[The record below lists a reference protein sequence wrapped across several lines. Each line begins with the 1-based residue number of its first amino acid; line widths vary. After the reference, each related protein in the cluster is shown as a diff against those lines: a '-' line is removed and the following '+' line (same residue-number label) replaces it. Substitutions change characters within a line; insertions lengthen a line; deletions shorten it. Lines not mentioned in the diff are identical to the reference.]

1 MSLNTVIKEFIRMIK
16 EKIIFVILAIV
27 IMACAMTAFGMM
39 KNKKGTEVKKV
50 SKNDALDYLE
60 KVYENNPATFKV
72 LYIYTKDGTYFMNS
86 TFLDEYF
93 SSDNF
98 LDEFSRK
105 HPELEKDLKTWAENE
120 RNMHIAE
127 KYEGRGGI
135 FFHRDKVSNIITAYI
150 NCLKTSEDNL
160 VLAKEIFHILNEG
173 LPLTANTTMTV
184 MKEPSIEPEH
194 IYPIVPESGKDAEE
208 LDPNSPINLPSEAKI
223 SKIKTRPL
231 KTWTFIGALG
241 GTFMSI
247 GLILFYYLFR
257 NRIRYAFQYS
267 WDVNDL
273 QFIFNMK
280 NEEDKKEF
288 LKLTQAQDGH
298 IVLANPGLDS
308 VKSIDDLI
316 GLENEEGIEKIS
328 IVVEED
334 KTLRSWYRKQKY
346 IADRI
351 KAPVYILQ
359 IIGLKK
365 TGKK

>member
-1 MSLNTVIKEFIRMIK
+1 MSLNTIIKEFIRMIK

-27 IMACAMTAFGMM
+27 IMACAMTAFGMA
-39 KNKKGTEVKKV
+39 KNKKGTQTEKV

-60 KVYENNPATFKV
+60 SVYANNPATFKL

-86 TFLDEYF
+86 SFLDEYF
-93 SSDNF
+93 SSDNY
-98 LDEFSRK
+98 LDAFSAK
-105 HPELEKDLKTWAENE
+105 HPELEKDIRTWAENE

-135 FFHRDKVSNIITAYI
+135 FFHRDKVSNVITAYI
-150 NCLKTSEDNL
+150 NCLKSSKDNL
-160 VLAKEIFHILNEG
+160 VLAKDIFDVLSKG
-173 LPLTANTTMTV
+173 LPLTNNTTMTV
-184 MKEPSIEPEH
+184 LKAPSIEPEH

-208 LDPNSPINLPSEAKI
+208 LDPNSPINLPSDAKI

-231 KTWTFIGALG
+231 KIWAFIGAVG

-247 GLILFYYLFR
+247 GLIFCYYLFR

-280 NEEDKKEF
+280 KEEDRKEF
-288 LKLTQAQDGH
+288 QKLTEAKQGH
-298 IVLANPGLDS
+298 IVLAKPGFSSLE
-308 VKSIDDLI
+308 SIDDLI
-316 GLENEEGIEKIS
+316 GLENEDNIERIS
-328 IVVEED
+328 IVVEEN

-351 KAPVYILQ
+351 KAPVYILH
-359 IIGLKK
+359 IIGLDK
-365 TGKK
+365 THKN